1 MEVVRFLA
9 VRLMVYVLVVWIGV
23 TIIFFVPRFVPGN
36 PVDVM
41 MGKLLSQGTT
51 MDPVLVE
58 CMRKTLTELFGL
70 EGTLWEQYSSFLR
83 RVILTQDFGPSL
95 SYYPTP
101 VSMLVARALPWS
113 LGLLLTALLTSWL
126 LGNLIGLLAGYYH
139 KKNLSKLIETGAM
152 IVYPIPYYILALLLV
167 ILFAYIWPIF
177 PFVFQVSGTPGSW
190 PWLQSVA
197 YNSFLPLVSIVA
209 VSLGW
214 WIISMKAMVIDTKE
228 EDFVQYAR
236 SRGVSDH
243 KIMLGYVART
253 AILPQITVL
262 ALSIG
267 GVFGG
272 ALITEILFG
281 YPGVGSLIYKA
292 ILGSDY
298 NLMLGTISISIV
310 AVATATLVL
319 DLIYPFIDPRIRY
332 K

>member
-1 MEVVRFLA
+1 
-9 VRLMVYVLVVWIGV
+9 
-23 TIIFFVPRFVPGN
+23 
-36 PVDVM
+36 
-41 MGKLLSQGTT
+41 
-51 MDPVLVE
+51 
-58 CMRKTLTELFGL
+58 
-70 EGTLWEQYSSFLR
+70 
-83 RVILTQDFGPSL
+83 
-95 SYYPTP
+95 
-101 VSMLVARALPWS
+101 
-113 LGLLLTALLTSWL
+113 
-126 LGNLIGLLAGYYH
+126 
-139 KKNLSKLIETGAM
+139 
-152 IVYPIPYYILALLLV
+152 
-167 ILFAYIWPIF
+167 
-177 PFVFQVSGTPGSW
+177 
-190 PWLQSVA
+190 
-197 YNSFLPLVSIVA
+197 
-209 VSLGW
+209 
-214 WIISMKAMVIDTKE
+214 
-228 EDFVQYAR
+228 
-236 SRGVSDH
+236 H